1 MAEREPVINPCGSPA
16 ESAGPMSSQG
26 MHVSQKVL
34 DLLLA
39 KDLAEA
45 LHFASTKA
53 DDLADAF
60 VIRWQ
65 SADGKVRLLEN
76 TFHTWSFLAAR
87 GVGLVATIAIIV
99 VDAATGGFLRVEAE
113 FSVALAAL
121 DRAGG

>member
-16 ESAGPMSSQG
+16 ESAGAMCSQG

-34 DLLLA
+34 DLLLP

-65 SADGKVRLLEN
+65 SADGKVRLFEN
-76 TFHTWSFLAAR
+76 TFHTRPFLGAS
-87 GVGLVATIAIIV
+87 GVGLVATIAVIV
-99 VDAATGGFLRVEAE
+99 VDAATGGCLRVEAE

>member
-1 MAEREPVINPCGSPA
+1 MC
-16 ESAGPMSSQG
+16 SQG
-26 MHVSQKVL
+26 MHVSQEVL
-34 DLLLA
+34 DLLLT

-53 DDLADAF
+53 DDFADAF

-65 SADGKVRLLEN
+65 SADGEVRLFEN
-76 TFHTWSFLAAR
+76 TFHTRPFLAAG
-87 GVGLVATIAIIV
+87 GVGLVATIAVIV

>member
-1 MAEREPVINPCGSPA
+1 MAEREPGINPCGSPA
-16 ESAGPMSSQG
+16 ESAGAICSQG

-34 DLLLA
+34 DLLLT
-39 KDLAEA
+39 KDLAET
-45 LHFASTKA
+45 LHFASTKP

-65 SADGKVRLLEN
+65 PADGNVRLFEN
-76 TFHTWSFLAAR
+76 TFHTRPFLTAG

-99 VDAATGGFLRVEAE
+99 VDAATGGFLRVEGE
-113 FSVALAAL
+113 FGVALAAL